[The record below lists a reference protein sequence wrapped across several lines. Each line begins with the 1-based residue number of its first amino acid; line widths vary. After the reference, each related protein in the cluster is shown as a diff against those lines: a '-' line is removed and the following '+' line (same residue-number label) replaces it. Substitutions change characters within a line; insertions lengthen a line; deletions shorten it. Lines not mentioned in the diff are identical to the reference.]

1 MMQKLSTDES
11 VPKFATHLV
20 YLTESDNPKLVE
32 NAIVHSIFRKS
43 PKRADVYYLLRII
56 TTDEPSTKTYRATA
70 LLADDLVRVE
80 FRLGFRVDHAINY
93 MFRQVISD
101 LVKTKEIDIT
111 SRYSSLRDQ
120 DVAGDFQFVILNRTL
135 PYAQSLSGW
144 ERLVVR
150 LSDGLR
156 WLGSSQQQSF
166 GLDNSSLTIENIP
179 LLTPARPELELTR
192 E

>member
-1 MMQKLSTDES
+1 MQKLSTDES

-43 PKRADVYYLLRII
+43 PKRADVYYLLHVI
-56 TTDEPSTKTYRATA
+56 TTDEPYTKTYRATA
-70 LLADDLVRVE
+70 LLDDDLVRVE
-80 FRLGFRVDHAINY
+80 FHLGFRVDHAINY
-93 MFRQVISD
+93 MFRQVISE

-111 SRYSSLRDQ
+111 SRYSSLRDE
-120 DVAGDFQFVILNRTL
+120 DVVGDFQFVILNRTL

-144 ERLVVR
+144 QRLMAR
-150 LSDGLR
+150 FSGALR
-156 WLGSSQQQSF
+156 WLGSSQQESF
-166 GLDNSSLTIENIP
+166 GLDHSSLTIENIP